1 MKTVEVRNKFIKYFQ
16 GKGLNFAEPAP
27 IIPQND
33 NSVLFT
39 TAGMQQ
45 FVPYFTGKKDP
56 WDGLVVN
63 YQPCIRTNDIDEVG
77 DSTHLTFFEMLGNWS
92 FGKYFKKEAI
102 EMSYEFL
109 IDVLKFPVEK
119 IYVTCFEG
127 DENAPRD
134 EFAAK
139 CWEEVGIPK
148 ERIYFFN
155 KEENWWIAGDTGPC
169 GPDTEIFY
177 DTGKEKCSKEC
188 NPSCDC
194 GKYVEIWNNVFMEY
208 FKDQDG
214 KYFKLDKKNVDAGMG
229 LERMAMIINN
239 VKTPFELDIFKNVI
253 DELKKDAKNEK
264 EEYERIIADHLRS
277 SIHIIAAGVI
287 PSNVDRGYILRRL
300 IRRIVRSLRKL
311 EIDVL
316 NLDKYL
322 NLSIDNT
329 KDMYP
334 DTYAKRKE
342 ILEVFHEETEKFLK
356 TISRG
361 EKELDKILNN
371 KKRKTKNEK
380 EIKITS
386 EDIFKLYETH
396 GLPTEITIEILE
408 DKNINFE
415 KEKVDELFK
424 KHQEKSKQGEKGK
437 FKGGLQ
443 DHSPKTIKYHTAT
456 HLLQAALRKVLGNDV
471 YQKGSNI
478 TPERLR
484 FDFSYPEKVQ
494 KEKLKEVE
502 DIVNEIIKKGIEVT
516 HKEIPLEEAKKE
528 NVIGLFGD
536 KYKDVV
542 TVYSVGDFS
551 KELCGGPHVK
561 NTKELGKFK
570 IVKEEASSKGVR
582 RIKAILED

>member
-1 MKTVEVRNKFIKYFQ
+1 MKTVEVREKFIEYFKS
-16 GKGLNFAEPAP
+16 KGLNFVKPAP
-27 IIPQND
+27 IIPEGD

-56 WDGLVVN
+56 WEGLVVN

-102 EMSYEFL
+102 SMSYEFL
-109 IDVLKFPVEK
+109 IDVLKLPVEK
-119 IYVTCFEG
+119 ISVTCFKG
-127 DENAPRD
+127 DKDAPRD

-139 CWEEVGIPK
+139 CWEEAGIPK
-148 ERIYFFN
+148 ERIYFFDKN
-155 KEENWWIAGDTGPC
+155 ENWWIAGDSGPC

-177 DTGKEKCSKEC
+177 DTGKEECSKNC

-208 FKDQDG
+208 FKDTDG
-214 KYFKLDKKNVDAGMG
+214 KYFKLEKKNVDAGMG
-229 LERMAMIINN
+229 LERMAMILNG

-253 DELKKDAKNEK
+253 DEIKKDAKEDK
-264 EEYERIIADHLRS
+264 IESERIIADHIRS
-277 SIHIIAAGVI
+277 SIHIISVGVK

-300 IRRIVRSLRKL
+300 IRRIVRNLRKL
-311 EIDVL
+311 QIDIEK
-316 NLDKYL
+316 LDKYIEI
-322 NLSIDNT
+322 SIENT
-329 KDMYP
+329 KGMYEEV
-334 DTYAKRKE
+334 YNNKE
-342 ILEVFHEETEKFLK
+342 QILDVFHEETKKF
-356 TISRG
+356 ISALERG
-361 EKELDKILNN
+361 EKELNKIINS
-371 KKRKTKNEK
+371 KKNKNE
-380 EIKITS
+380 ELIFTS
-386 EDIFKLYETH
+386 EDIFTLYERF
-396 GLPTEITIEILE
+396 GLPSEITIELLE
-408 DKNINFE
+408 DINVKYE
-415 KEKVDELFK
+415 IENLEELFK
-424 KHQEKSKQGEKGK
+424 KHQEKSKQGEKGR

-456 HLLQAALRKVLGNDV
+456 HILQAALRKVLGNDV

-478 TPERLR
+478 NQERLR
-484 FDFSYPEKVQ
+484 FDFSYPEKVSKENLQ
-494 KEKLKEVE
+494 KVE
-502 DIVNEIIKKGIEVT
+502 DLVNEVIEKGLDVT
-516 HKEIPLEEAKKE
+516 HKEMKLEDAKKE
-528 NVIGLFGD
+528 DVIGLFED
-536 KYKDVV
+536 KYEDIV